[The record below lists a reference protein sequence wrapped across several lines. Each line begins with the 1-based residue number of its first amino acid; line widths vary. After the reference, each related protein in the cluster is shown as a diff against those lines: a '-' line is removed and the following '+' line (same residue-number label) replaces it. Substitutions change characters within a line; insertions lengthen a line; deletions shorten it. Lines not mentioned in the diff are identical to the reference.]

1 MVRVLDVLQG
11 FRESIQDLSDLAD
24 MALDEQDDQSMED
37 VFVEILRME
46 SQLSQSNSRECL
58 AGRWIKITR
67 ILKSSRARGV
77 LRLKIGQRC
86 Y

>member
-46 SQLSQSNSRECL
+46 SQLSQIEFQRMFSGEM
-58 AGRWIKITR
+58 
-67 ILKSSRARGV
+67 
-77 LRLKIGQRC
+77 GQNLSLIHI
-86 Y
+86 